1 MKEITMFE
9 DINGGKHD
17 TAQLAAEQDRIIKMR
32 NLSNHLIAEWTKSQ
46 YGWMPEVGDL
56 SIILQRLAK
65 SKGFGVIRKVQNIQ
79 REAARYYQQPEQKDD
94 IPF

>member
-17 TAQLAAEQDRIIKMR
+17 TAQEAAKQDRIIKMR
-32 NLSNHLIAEWTKSQ
+32 SLSNHLIAEWTKSQ
-46 YGWMPEVGDL
+46 DGWMPDAGDL
-56 SIILQRLAK
+56 SVILQRLAK
-65 SKGFGVIRKVQNIQ
+65 SKGFNIIRKVQNIQ
-79 REAARYYQQPEQKDD
+79 REEARYYQQPEQKDE